1 VLDLSLR
8 GSGPV
13 RREAVGV
20 VLGCKDNVLYVERY
34 GSWVMQR
41 QWYCGTTNVIIVLRN
56 V

>member
-34 GSWVMQR
+34 GWWSSHTRNATSM
-41 QWYCGTTNVIIVLRN
+41 VLWHY
-56 V
+56 